1 MAQQSEQTYE
11 NHRQLVPLYHGVLTL
26 IALVA
31 LVGSATLL
39 YRTFQA
45 GNGRLAASCIF
56 LLVVM
61 AILEAYFLRAFA
73 LKAQDRAIRAE
84 ENLRHYALHGRLL
97 DPRLTIRQVIGLRF
111 ACDEELGPLAQRAVE
126 EDLSENAIKKSV
138 RSWRSDR
145 YRV

>member
-1 MAQQSEQTYE
+1 MAQQGEQNYS
-11 NHRQLVPLYHGVLTL
+11 NHRQLIPLYHGALTL
-26 IALVA
+26 LALAA

-45 GNGRLAASCIF
+45 GNGRLAAGCIF
-56 LLVVM
+56 LLVVI
-61 AILEAYFLRAFA
+61 AVLEGYFLRAFA

-97 DPRLTIRQVIGLRF
+97 DPRLTIRQIIGLRF
-111 ACDEELGPLAQRAVE
+111 ACDEELEPLAQRAVE
-126 EDLSENAIKKSV
+126 ENLSEDAIKKSV
-138 RSWRSDR
+138 RSWRGDA